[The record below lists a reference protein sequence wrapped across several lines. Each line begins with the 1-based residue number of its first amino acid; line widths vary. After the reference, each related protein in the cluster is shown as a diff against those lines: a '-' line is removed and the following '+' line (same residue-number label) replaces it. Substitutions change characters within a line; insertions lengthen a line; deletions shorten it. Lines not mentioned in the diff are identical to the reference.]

1 MSYIFLKLKIIFFRL
16 IGLINVQERLV
27 KKIQYLNHNYF
38 FYTPNYLNN
47 YRAITLLTKEPETI
61 EWIKG
66 FKKNK
71 IFYDIGANIGLYS
84 VFASKEMEAQSYAFE
99 PSILNLELL
108 YKNITINRLNHLI
121 NIIPIS
127 LTESNQVSQFKLS
140 NLDKGGALSAFDVN
154 YDQFGKKFIHKNYY
168 NAPGIT
174 LNKCVDV
181 FNMRMPNYIKIDVDG
196 IEHLIL
202 KGGEKIIREAES
214 ILIETTE
221 HFKESYDFCQKILIS
236 NKFELIS
243 KNKNPDE
250 PGNQIWVKK
259 IVI

>member
-1 MSYIFLKLKIIFFRL
+1 MAYIFLKLKIIFFKVIGFINIQDRL
-16 IGLINVQERLV
+16 I
-27 KKIQYLNHNYF
+27 KKINYLNNNYF

-47 YRAITLLTKEPETI
+47 YRAVTLLTKEPDTI
-61 EWIKG
+61 EWIKS

-84 VFASKEMEAQSYAFE
+84 VFASKEMRALSYAFE

-108 YKNITINRLNHLI
+108 YKNITINRLNNLI

-127 LTESNQVSQFKLS
+127 LTETNQVSQFKLS

-154 YDQFGKKFIHKNYY
+154 YDQFGKELIYKNYY
-168 NAPGIT
+168 NSPGIT
-174 LNKCVDV
+174 LNSCVDI
-181 FNMRMPNYIKIDVDG
+181 FNLKMPNYIKIDVDG
-196 IEHLIL
+196 IEHLVL

-221 HFKESYDFCQKILIS
+221 HFKESYDICQKLLVS

-243 KNKNPDE
+243 KNNNFDE

-259 IVI
+259 IVT

>member
-1 MSYIFLKLKIIFFRL
+1 M
-16 IGLINVQERLV
+16 
-27 KKIQYLNHNYF
+27 
-38 FYTPNYLNN
+38 
-47 YRAITLLTKEPETI
+47 
-61 EWIKG
+61 
-66 FKKNK
+66 
-71 IFYDIGANIGLYS
+71 
-84 VFASKEMEAQSYAFE
+84 
-99 PSILNLELL
+99 
-108 YKNITINRLNHLI
+108 
-121 NIIPIS
+121 
-127 LTESNQVSQFKLS
+127 
-140 NLDKGGALSAFDVN
+140 
-154 YDQFGKKFIHKNYY
+154 
-168 NAPGIT
+168 
-174 LNKCVDV
+174 NKCVDV